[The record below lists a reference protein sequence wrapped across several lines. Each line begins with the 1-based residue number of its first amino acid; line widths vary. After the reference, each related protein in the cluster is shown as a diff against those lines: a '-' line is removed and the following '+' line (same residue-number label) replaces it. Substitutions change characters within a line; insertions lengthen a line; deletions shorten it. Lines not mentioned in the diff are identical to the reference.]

1 MTGIFPPLAVT
12 IIANGERTATLGEAL
27 ERVSQIYS
35 DEVRK
40 SIKRA
45 ISAYTMGMSLF
56 TAAIVGYVV
65 ISVWQTIADISAS
78 V

>member
-1 MTGIFPPLAVT
+1 
-12 IIANGERTATLGEAL
+12 
-27 ERVSQIYS
+27 
-35 DEVRK
+35 VRK

-56 TAAIVGYVV
+56 TAVVVGYVV

>member
-1 MTGIFPPLAVT
+1 V
-12 IIANGERTATLGEAL
+12 
-27 ERVSQIYS
+27 
-35 DEVRK
+35 
-40 SIKRA
+40 
-45 ISAYTMGMSLF
+45 ISVYTMGMSLF